1 MFCRATLYVYPT
13 VRRFPNERANAVV
26 WHETAKREQS
36 EPGEV
41 TGKGKQQPV
50 TEPLTINPKS
60 TLGWNGNVSM
70 LSEMGLPAHHTW
82 DFTLDQAIK
91 PNILND

>member
-1 MFCRATLYVYPT
+1 MKQPK
-13 VRRFPNERANAVV
+13 PE
-26 WHETAKREQS
+26 REQS

-41 TGKGKQQPV
+41 TGKEKQRAV
-50 TEPLTINPKS
+50 IEPLTINPKS
-60 TLGWNGNVSM
+60 TLGWKGDVAV
-70 LSEMGLPAHHTW
+70 LSEMGLTAHHIW